1 MSREAYL
8 EAGGA
13 AAAIGAGALIALKPS
28 SGAVL
33 APVGLALIVGWI
45 VWRDA
50 RDFIIPDGAA
60 VALAALALGTR
71 LAAEGL
77 TWSAALVALGDGLA
91 CGGVLWAIREVYY
104 RLRGHDGLGFGDV
117 KLSAGAGILV
127 GPTGFAVAV
136 LAASLAGLA
145 IVGLRAAT
153 CAGFD
158 GAARIPLGALL
169 APAALGVW
177 ALGLGAVPI

>member
-13 AAAIGAGALIALKPS
+13 AAALGAGALIALKPS
-28 SGAVL
+28 SGAIL
-33 APVGLALIVGWI
+33 APLALAFAVGWI
-45 VWRDA
+45 AWRDA
-50 RDFIIPDGAA
+50 REFIIPDGAA

-77 TWSAALVALGDGLA
+77 GWSVALVAIGDGLA
-91 CGGVLWAIREVYY
+91 CGGALWAIREVYY

-117 KLSAGAGILV
+117 KLAAGAGILV

-145 IVGLRAAT
+145 IVALRAGT
-153 CAGFD
+153 GSRLD
-158 GAARIPLGALL
+158 GASRIPLGALL
-169 APAALGVW
+169 APSTLGVW